1 MNFKESAN
9 EYIDIDLQKYW
20 LVLKRRWIPATVIF
34 ASIVGFSTLHAL
46 SLDEIYKAEAKLLIK
61 VDRSGKLAGFE
72 SNTGDISSLTNE
84 SNPLYTEAE
93 ILRSRHIVEKTI
105 EELDLKNEW
114 GKPLRYGALA
124 DAISIIPVTGTDILA
139 VTYNSTDPERAA
151 LVVNKIV
158 EIYVENNS
166 LSNRFETRSAREFI
180 TKQLPEVKA
189 SVSKAEANLREF
201 KNKNRIA
208 SLREETTAN
217 VNSISDIGNQIER
230 VKAELENIDA
240 RYNRLATQLNMSWQ
254 EASAISA
261 LSQSLAVQ
269 KVLEQLQ
276 DVKVTL
282 ARKRNALS
290 DNAPQI
296 ISLKEEEADL
306 TALLDRQIAQ
316 TLGSDRQALAG
327 KINILDLGEL
337 KQNQIAEFAN
347 LGLEREGL
355 NRELLALKNTYESY
369 KQKSDSLPKLQQQER
384 ELESQVEAAQSSYTN
399 LLGRLQETRI
409 AEQQNIG
416 NVRVIFEAN
425 VPENSIGPKKS
436 VIIGMAGVA
445 GTLLGVAA
453 AFLLDLKDKSVKSTK
468 EIKQIL
474 PYPLSGVIPDFNQ
487 IDPQHK
493 QLLLP
498 DEANLNLPKFV
509 VETASMLPV
518 REAYHNIQLSLKL
531 FNNDAKNKVIV
542 VTSALSEEGKSS
554 VSANLALTQA
564 QCGKKVLLIDG
575 DLRRP
580 SQHTLWEVPNDVGFA
595 NVVELEAEWSD
606 VLHRVMPNLDL
617 ITSGKNRKHPI
628 SLLNSSFIEAFIIGV
643 KGYYDCIIIDS
654 PPLVGLADSKILSK
668 FADGLLFVVRP
679 GQANYKSLT
688 AARGVLLESECK
700 VLGVVANA
708 VDLNKDP
715 YSSEYFTADKK
726 YLEAGV

>member
-1 MNFKESAN
+1 MNFRESAD
-9 EYIDIDLQKYW
+9 EYIDLDLQKYW
-20 LVLKRRWIPATVIF
+20 LVLKRRWIPATAIF
-34 ASIVGFSTLHAL
+34 ASIVGISTAYTL
-46 SLDEIYKAEAKLLIK
+46 SLDKIYEAEAKLLIK
-61 VDRSGKLAGFE
+61 ADRSGKLAGLD
-72 SNTGDISSLTNE
+72 SNTGEISGLTSD

-93 ILRSRHIVEKTI
+93 ILKSRYIMERLIK
-105 EELDLKNEW
+105 ELDLKDKQ
-114 GKPLRYGALA
+114 GKPLKYK
-124 DAISIIPVTGTDILA
+124 AIANGIKVQPVSGTDILA
-139 VTYNSTDPERAA
+139 VTFKSKNPEFSA
-151 LVVNKIV
+151 LVVNKAI

-166 LSNRFETRSAREFI
+166 TSNRSETKSAREFI

-189 SVSKAEANLREF
+189 SVSEAEANLREF

-208 SLREETTAN
+208 SLTEETSVN
-217 VNSISDIGNQIER
+217 VNSISDVGNQIER
-230 VKAELENIDA
+230 VKAELENIEA
-240 RYNRLATQLNMSWQ
+240 RYSRLAAQLNMSWQ

-261 LSQSLAVQ
+261 LSQSVAVQ

-282 ARKRNALS
+282 ARKRNFLS
-290 DNAPQI
+290 DNNPQI

-306 TALLDRQIAQ
+306 TVLLDSQITQ
-316 TLGSDRQALAG
+316 TLGSEQQTLAG
-327 KINILDLGEL
+327 KTNILNLGDL
-337 KQNQIAEFAN
+337 KQKQIAEFAN
-347 LGLEREGL
+347 LGLQREGL
-355 NRELLALKNTYESY
+355 NKELLALKNTYESY
-369 KQKSDSLPKLQQQER
+369 RQKSDSLPKLQQQER
-384 ELESQVEAAQSSYTN
+384 ELESQVKAAQSSYTN

-416 NVRVIFEAN
+416 NVRIIFEAN
-425 VPENSIGPKKS
+425 VPEDSIGPKKGI
-436 VIIGMAGVA
+436 IIGMAGVV
-445 GTLLGVAA
+445 GTLIGVAT
-453 AFLLDLKDKSVKSTK
+453 AFLLDLKDKTVKSTK

-474 PYPLSGVIPDFNQ
+474 PYSLSGVVPDFNQ
-487 IDPQHK
+487 IDPKHK

-498 DEANLNLPKFV
+498 DEASLNLPKFAV
-509 VETASMLPV
+509 KTASMLPI

-531 FNNDAKNKVIV
+531 FNNNAKNKVIV

-575 DLRRP
+575 DLRQ
-580 SQHTLWEVPNDVGFA
+580 SAQHTLWEVPNDLGFA

-643 KGYYDCIIIDS
+643 SGYYDCIIIDT

-679 GQANYKSLT
+679 GRANYKSLM
-688 AARGVLLESECK
+688 AAKEVLSESECK

-715 YSSEYFTADKK
+715 YSLEYFTADKK
-726 YLEAGV
+726 YLEASV